1 MEDEYRKMMKELG
14 YNLLILPRGQ
24 RLDNF
29 YDAGYAAQT
38 MPEEY
43 AARLSAVGTSLYW
56 WQGKISEAQE
66 YELGLKS
73 TLKLY
78 PEIEALIRAEHPYQT
93 PEIVATAYIAG
104 SDAYLAWLEEELR
117 Q

>member
-1 MEDEYRKMMKELG
+1 VTTPILITTTFENEQDAEKLARM
-14 YNLLILPRGQ
+14 LLTR
-24 RLDNF
+24 RLV
-29 YDAGYAAQT
+29 AC
-38 MPEEY
+38 
-43 AARLSAVGTSLYW
+43 ARISAVGTSLYW
-56 WQGKISEAQE
+56 WQGQISEAQE

-93 PEIVATAYIAG
+93 PEIVTTAFIAG

>member
-1 MEDEYRKMMKELG
+1 MTTPILITTTFENEQDAEKLARM
-14 YNLLILPRGQ
+14 LLTR
-24 RLDNF
+24 RLV
-29 YDAGYAAQT
+29 AC
-38 MPEEY
+38 
-43 AARLSAVGTSLYW
+43 ARISAVGTSLYW